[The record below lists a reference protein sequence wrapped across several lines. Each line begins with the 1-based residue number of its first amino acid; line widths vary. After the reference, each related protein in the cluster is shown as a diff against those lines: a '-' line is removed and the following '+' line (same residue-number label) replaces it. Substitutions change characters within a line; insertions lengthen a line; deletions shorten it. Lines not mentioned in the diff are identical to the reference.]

1 MEAESF
7 NSNRRPDGL
16 NRLLPAV
23 VPVLLISVGYVDPGK
38 WAASVE
44 GGAHFGYDLVVL
56 MLVFNFAAI
65 LCQYLSARI
74 GVVTGRDLAQVSF
87 LSLTVLRMLKYYC
100 TLSLSLDVLLLF
112 LFSVV
117 WYSSPIVSPF
127 TFSPLTI

>member
-87 LSLTVLRMLKYYC
+87 LSLTVLPMLKYYC

-117 WYSSPIVSPF
+117 
-127 TFSPLTI
+127 